1 VVIMAAAIAGAVAQ
15 LRAQALS
22 NAIGVS
28 GHWVI
33 EVRNADGSLASR
45 TEFRNHLTEQ
55 GAALLARLMG
65 RSASIGTWQISATG
79 ARVTGGGALNVII
92 TEASNPPLTLSVP
105 GPATVRLSG
114 ESRPTAAVDLREV
127 ATGLKECG
135 GTIAATDC
143 ARPARQGTDRPFSST
158 LLPSPIRVAAN
169 QTVQVQV
176 DISFSPLP

>member
-92 TEASNPPLTLSVP
+92 TEASNPPLT
-105 GPATVRLSG
+105 SG